1 MNNKPREVGM
11 RKIIRI
17 TGAML
22 AVIIMASAFSDCA
35 DDSLSVESPAV
46 SSFTSFL
53 EIPGITNEEI
63 AAIEA
68 LQREHRTFSYGM
80 TLTTEAF
87 IKENGEVGGYA
98 ALFCE
103 WLSSLFGIRFQPEI
117 YAWNDLLEKLNT
129 GDLDFAG
136 NLIITEERRQMYHM
150 TDAIAERQYKIMR
163 INGSPPL
170 ERIAL
175 ERPLRYAFLRGAVH
189 SRNVAAVTASNSYQ
203 PVWVDDYTEVYR
215 VLENGTADA
224 FIAEDAMEASFS
236 AYDNIYID
244 DFLPLIFSPISM
256 ATANPELKAVIS
268 VITKALRGGAIPYL
282 SALFNHGYEDYKK
295 HRFIEHLNDEEKLY
309 LKNTVSVPLLT
320 QYFNYPIIF
329 YDNRHKKWDGIAMDL
344 LYEVEK
350 LAGFTFEVVNSEHA
364 EMPELIALLSEGKG
378 HIFADLIHTKERE
391 SSFIW
396 NKNKFMA
403 DQYALLS
410 KIDYPNVNINEI
422 HYKRIALI
430 ESTAHKEMFHIWF
443 PNAINTI
450 EYVNLDEAFRAVGN
464 GEADLMMA
472 AKTKLLYYLNY
483 HESPDYKAN
492 FLFNYSYESAFAFNK
507 DQAVLCSIVD
517 KAISIINTDVVVE
530 QWVTKTYD
538 YRAQMIEARQP
549 WLIGISVLSLITLA
563 LILNIIYRSVNLR
576 KLKEAEAKTK
586 EADERAHFMT
596 EYAPLVVMLWAEDLQ
611 LLDCNQEAVRIFG
624 LSSKKEYLERFFELA
639 PEHQP
644 NGMTSQELF
653 LKAHAMIFK
662 EKEFAH
668 IQWTQNHAVTGEAIP
683 FDITLVRIKYKDGY
697 AALSYGQDMRER
709 NAALAKM
716 READER
722 AQLMTEYAPLVVML
736 WDRDLKILDCN
747 HEAVRIFGIYNK
759 KEYIEKFF
767 KLMPEYQPNGTKS
780 TEMAQKALNKAFN
793 EAGYVKFEWTQ
804 NHAITGEPIP
814 FEVTLARIKYKDEY
828 AVLSYAQDLREL
840 KEAEL
845 KIREVNSTL
854 TAIFNSTLDMI
865 FCKDNNLF
873 YTECNKAMED
883 FFNIKKSDIIG
894 RIEAEALNIPPE
906 IAENLL
912 ATDRKVITEKRAIIT
927 EELVKSYDG
936 RMVRFEMIR
945 SPLIREGEVIGLVG
959 MARDITQ
966 REEMAQLAKQ
976 QAEAQAA
983 SRAKSSFLATMSH
996 EMRTPMNAIIGMTS
1010 IGKNSKDLERKDYAL
1025 HKIDEAAAHLLNVIN
1040 DVLDLSKIEAN
1051 KLELALIEFNFEK
1064 MLQKIV
1070 NIINFRMDEKHQK
1083 LMINVDKN
1091 IPRFVIGDDYRLS
1104 QVIMNLLSNAVKFTA
1119 ENGEISLNVFLT
1131 GENDCDCELRIEV
1144 SDNGIGIAREQQSKL
1159 FVAFEQADSG
1169 ITREFGGT
1177 GLGLSISKHI
1187 VELMD
1192 GHIWVESEYGKGAR
1206 FIFTAKVG
1214 RGKMNITSMLAPDI
1228 KWKNLRILVVDDES
1242 EVCAYFSDLFAQLGL
1257 KCDTADSGFS
1267 AYDSIERSG
1276 SYDIYFI
1283 DWRMPG
1289 MDGIELTRKIM
1300 EHDKGRLSVVVMI
1313 SSADWAV
1320 IKETALDAGVSKY
1333 LLKPLFS
1340 SAIIDCIN
1348 ECFGFQS
1355 DDENMLAGAEKRF
1368 AGKKLL
1374 VAEDVDINREI
1385 IVTLL
1390 EDTGISID
1398 CAQNG
1403 IEAVNMV
1410 AASPDKYDMIFMDI
1424 QMPKMDGY
1432 EATRLIRAMPLDRL
1446 KDIPIIAMTA
1456 HVFTS
1461 DIEECIAAGMNDH
1474 IGKPIDIGDVLNK
1487 LNKYLHPNV
1496 PQTGQVI

>member
-1 MNNKPREVGM
+1 MNNELMKENTR
-11 RKIIRI
+11 RIIRI
-17 TGAML
+17 TGVVL
-22 AVIIMASAFSDCA
+22 AVMVMAAVLNCA
-35 DDSLSVESPAV
+35 DVSRPDESDAV
-46 SSFTSFL
+46 PHFTSFL

-68 LQREHRTFSYGM
+68 LRKESRTFSYGM

-87 IKENGEVGGYA
+87 IKENGDVGGYA
-98 ALFCE
+98 ALLCE

-117 YAWNDLLEKLNT
+117 HAWNDLLEKLNT
-129 GDLDFAG
+129 GALDFAG
-136 NLIITEERRQMYHM
+136 NLIITEERRQIYYM
-150 TDAIAERQYKIMR
+150 TDAIAERQYKMMR
-163 INGSPPL
+163 IKGSPAL
-170 ERIAL
+170 DRIAA

-189 SRNVAAVTASNSYQ
+189 SQNVAAVTASNTYE

-295 HRFIEHLNDEEKLY
+295 HRFLEHLNDEEKLY
-309 LKNTVSVPLLT
+309 LQNTVSVPLIT

-329 YDNRHKKWDGIAMDL
+329 FDNRHKKWDGIAMDL
-344 LYEVEK
+344 LREVEK
-350 LAGFTFEVVNSEHA
+350 LTGFTFEVVNGEHD
-364 EMPELIALLSEGKG
+364 EMPELISMLYEGKG
-378 HIFADLIHTKERE
+378 HIFTDLIHTKERE

-410 KIDYPNVNINEI
+410 HIDYPNVNINEI
-422 HYKRIALI
+422 HYKRIALV

-450 EYVNLDEAFRAVGN
+450 EYVNLDEAFRALGN
-464 GEADLMMA
+464 GEVDLMMA

-492 FLFNYSYESAFAFNK
+492 FLFNYSYESSFAFNK
-507 DQAVLCSIVD
+507 DQTVLCSIVD
-517 KAISIINTDVVVE
+517 KAIGIINTDVVVE

-538 YRAQMIEARQP
+538 YRAQMMEARLP
-549 WLIGISVLSLITLA
+549 WLIGVSVLSLITLA
-563 LILNIIYRSVNLR
+563 LILNILYRSINLR
-576 KLKEAEAKTK
+576 KLKEAEAKTR

-624 LSSKKEYLERFFELA
+624 LSSKKEYMERFFELA
-639 PEHQP
+639 PEYQP
-644 NGMTSQELF
+644 NGMTSRELF

-662 EKEFAH
+662 EREFAH
-668 IQWTQNHAVTGEAIP
+668 IEWTQNHAITGEAIP
-683 FDITLVRIKYKDGY
+683 FDITLVRIKYKNGY
-697 AALSYGQDMRER
+697 AALSYGQDVRER
-709 NAALAKM
+709 NAAIART

-736 WDRDLKILDCN
+736 WDKDLKIIDCN

-759 KEYIEKFF
+759 REYIEKFF
-767 KLMPEYQPNGTKS
+767 KLAPEYQPNGTKS
-780 TEMAQKALNKAFN
+780 IEMAQKALNKAFN
-793 EAGYVKFEWTQ
+793 EAGYVRYEWTQ
-804 NHAITGEPIP
+804 NHAITGEAIP

-854 TAIFNSTLDMI
+854 TAIYNSTLDMI
-865 FCKDNNLF
+865 FCKDNNLY

-894 RIEAEALNIPPE
+894 RIEADALNIPPE
-906 IAENLL
+906 IADNLL
-912 ATDRKVITEKRAIIT
+912 AIDRKVISEKRANIT
-927 EELVKSYDG
+927 EELVKSHDG
-936 RMVRFEMIR
+936 RMVLFEMIR
-945 SPLIREGEVIGLVG
+945 SPLIREGEVIGIVG

-966 REEMAQLAKQ
+966 REEMARLARQ
-976 QAEAQAA
+976 QAEAEAA

-996 EMRTPMNAIIGMTS
+996 EMRTPMNAIIGMIS
-1010 IGKNSKDLERKDYAL
+1010 IGKNSRDIERKDYTL
-1025 HKIDEAAAHLLNVIN
+1025 HKIEDAAVHLLSVIN

-1051 KLELALIEFNFEK
+1051 RLELALIEFNFEK

-1083 LMINVDKN
+1083 LMINVDRN
-1091 IPRFVIGDDYRLS
+1091 IPRFVIGDDYRMS

-1131 GENDCDCELRIEV
+1131 GENNGVCELRIEV

-1187 VELMD
+1187 VDLMN
-1192 GHIWVESEYGKGAR
+1192 GHIWVESEHGKGAR
-1206 FIFTAKVG
+1206 FIFTAKVE
-1214 RGKMNITSMLAPDI
+1214 RGKRKITSMLASGV
-1228 KWKNLRILVVDDES
+1228 KWENTRILVVDDES
-1242 EVCAYFSDLFAQLGL
+1242 EVCAYFIDLFAQLGL
-1257 KCDTADSGFS
+1257 KGETASNGFS
-1267 AYDSIERSG
+1267 AYEIVEKSG
-1276 SYDIYFI
+1276 PYDIYFI

-1289 MDGIELTRKIM
+1289 MDGIELTRKIKAR
-1300 EHDKGRLSVVVMI
+1300 ENGRPSVVVMI
-1313 SSADWAV
+1313 SSTDWAE
-1320 IKETALDAGVSKY
+1320 IKEMALDAGVSKY

-1348 ECFGFQS
+1348 ECIGFQG
-1355 DDENMLAGAEKRF
+1355 DDENAAIGAGKRF

-1374 VAEDVDINREI
+1374 VVEDVEINREI
-1385 IVTLL
+1385 IISIL
-1390 EDTGISID
+1390 EDTGIDID

-1403 IEAVNMV
+1403 QEAVEMV
-1410 AASPDKYDMIFMDI
+1410 TGAPDKYDMILMDI

-1432 EATRLIRAMPLDRL
+1432 EATRLIRALSSPNL

-1461 DIEECIAAGMNDH
+1461 DIEECLSAGMNDH
-1474 IGKPIDIGDVLNK
+1474 IGKPLDIEDVMNK
-1487 LNKYLHPNV
+1487 LNKYLHTQIPR
-1496 PQTGQVI
+1496 TGQE